1 MSEQHHRGYADPLA
15 TFSVVRIFLT
25 GGTGYLGRELLNELC
40 RRGHDVTALVRTPQ
54 RAPALPAGVR
64 TVSGSVAAPAS
75 YRGELKGHDAL
86 VHLAA
91 LVKMWSRDRAD
102 FDRVN
107 VEGTEQAILAASD
120 AGIGRIVYASSFMAL
135 GPSNGAPLRED
146 DPRRT
151 TTSHNDYERTKT
163 LADQR
168 LRRFIEEGR
177 PLYVLYPGVLYGP
190 GSLTD
195 GNIIA
200 KNVILFLNGTMP
212 FGLAIR
218 VWSYAFVEDVVA
230 GFVKVIEGDAPSR
243 RYVLGGDNR
252 SGAEFYQALY
262 EVTGKKPPR
271 LNIPL
276 NVAAVAG
283 YGEYLLAR
291 LFGREPKLL
300 THEVAQ
306 VYKRSWAY
314 DSSRATRELGYTIT
328 PLKEGLAKLVAWLKQ
343 TGHVQ

>member
-1 MSEQHHRGYADPLA
+1 
-15 TFSVVRIFLT
+15 VRIFLT
-25 GGTGYLGRELLNELC
+25 GGTGYLGQELLRELC
-40 RRGHDVTALVRTPQ
+40 GRGHEVTALVRSPQ
-54 RAPALPAGVR
+54 RKVALPARVR
-64 TVSGSVAAPAS
+64 TVTGSMAAPES
-75 YRGELKGHDAL
+75 YRGALSGHDAL

-91 LVKMWSRDRAD
+91 LVKMWSRDRRD

-107 VEGTEQAILAASD
+107 VEGTEQLILAASD
-120 AGIGRIVYASSFMAL
+120 AGIRRIVYASSFMAL
-135 GPSNGAPLRED
+135 GPSNGDPLRED

-151 TTSHNDYERTKT
+151 TTWHNDYERTKT
-163 LADQR
+163 LADQKAR
-168 LRRFIEEGR
+168 HWIAEGR
-177 PLYVLYPGVLYGP
+177 PLYIVYPGVLYGP

-200 KNVILFLNGTMP
+200 KNVIPFLNGTMP

-230 GFVKVIEGDAPSR
+230 GFVKVIEGEPPSR

-252 SGAEFYQALY
+252 SGEEFYQALY

-271 LNIPL
+271 FKIPL
-276 NVAAVAG
+276 SVAAATG
-283 YGEYLLAR
+283 YGEYLLAQ

-300 THEVAQ
+300 THEVAK

-314 DSSRATRELGYTIT
+314 DSSRAIRELGYTIT
-328 PLKEGLAKLVAWLKQ
+328 PLREGLAKMVSSLREA
-343 TGHVQ
+343 GHIR